1 MNGKASRNFRRF
13 SPHLLN
19 PPRRLAYGVKCF
31 FLGGGVLDRLCRQV
45 QSPLRLLDFRK
56 FLQIR
61 QIEFEIKATGILS
74 VHLGPR

>member
-1 MNGKASRNFRRF
+1 MSQFFYEWESVTKFSTFFSSLIKPPPLDRRF
-13 SPHLLN
+13 
-19 PPRRLAYGVKCF
+19 
-31 FLGGGVLDRLCRQV
+31 RQV